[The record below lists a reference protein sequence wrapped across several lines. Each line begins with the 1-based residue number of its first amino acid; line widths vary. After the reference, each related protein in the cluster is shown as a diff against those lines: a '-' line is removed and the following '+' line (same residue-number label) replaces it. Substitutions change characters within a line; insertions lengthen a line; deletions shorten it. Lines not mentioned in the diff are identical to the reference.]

1 MARVFLPITERNETK
16 PISRI
21 LHSTFNWKFFWTV
34 YSISWSHLRHSNV
47 CFVHTTKASFSMS
60 YLWNTK
66 APEPCGWC
74 DVCFTEAANPTDV
87 WNEVAVCHMVHWS
100 FHDLA
105 NWVWIISKVKPVSLI
120 TINESLISLP
130 TDLYVVKSQRE
141 SLWPVATYPKRVG
154 FSSEQV
160 TMFNCWMAVR
170 VYQAFRVWGDFS
182 FVGAKA
188 WKNRT
193 RRSMTVHEILRVFSV
208 YLTKFLKTR
217 WMTMS

>member
-1 MARVFLPITERNETK
+1 MARVFWPITERNETK
-16 PISRI
+16 PISCI
-21 LHSTFNWKFFWTV
+21 LHSTFTWKLFWTV
-34 YSISWSHLRHSNV
+34 YSISWSHLRHSNI

-74 DVCFTEAANPTDV
+74 DVCFTEAANPTNV

-105 NWVWIISKVKPVSLI
+105 KWVWIVSKVKPVSLI

-160 TMFNCWMAVR
+160 TQCLIVEWLLEFIRLLEFEATSPLWMR
-170 VYQAFRVWGDFS
+170 RHGKIELGDPWQF
-182 FVGAKA
+182 
-188 WKNRT
+188 
-193 RRSMTVHEILRVFSV
+193 M
-208 YLTKFLKTR
+208 KF
-217 WMTMS
+217 